1 MREGCICIPLF
12 FYLCDIMAKRKTSTT
27 AKAVTKKPENKAQ
40 KIETTTKEA
49 KYSGYVVMG
58 GARLRMSEAKARLL
72 VKEGKAK
79 FD

>member
-1 MREGCICIPLF
+1 
-12 FYLCDIMAKRKTSTT
+12 MAKRKTSTT

-58 GARLRMSEAKARLL
+58 GS
-72 VKEGKAK
+72 
-79 FD
+79 

>member
-58 GARLRMSEAKARLL
+58 GS
-72 VKEGKAK
+72 
-79 FD
+79 